1 MATDNTKKRALIA
14 AFPHT
19 IPILTGFLFLGLA
32 YGIYMNA
39 SGFSFVYP
47 LITSLLV
54 YGGGL
59 EFVLV
64 SMLLAPYNP
73 IQAFTIALLIQARH
87 IFYGIAM
94 LDKFKGLGLK
104 KFYMIFSL
112 CDETFSI
119 ISSKAPPP
127 GVDKGW
133 FMFFIGLLNQIYWVV
148 GATLGGLVGE
158 YIAFDTTGIDFVMTA
173 MFVVIFTE
181 NWLKEKNHTSS
192 IIGIVVS
199 LGCLL
204 IFGPEFFMIPTM
216 IGILLLL
223 TILRKPFLGDVVV
236 GDDTAATVTLDLD
249 IHDEE
254 DRYDH

>member
-1 MATDNTKKRALIA
+1 MSSDTIKLRALKA

-47 LITSLLV
+47 LLTSIFV

-59 EFVLV
+59 EFVIV

-73 IQAFTIALLIQARH
+73 VQAFTVALLIQARH

-94 LDKFKGLGLK
+94 LDKFKGLGPK
-104 KFYMIFSL
+104 KFYMVFTL

-119 ISSKAPPP
+119 ISSQEPPE

-133 FMFFIGLLNQIYWVV
+133 FMFFIGTLHQIYWVV
-148 GATLGGLVGE
+148 GSTLGGLLGE
-158 YIAFDTTGIDFVMTA
+158 YILFDTTGIDFVMTA

-181 NWLKEKNHTSS
+181 NWIKEKNHTSS
-192 IIGIVVS
+192 FIGLVVS
-199 LGCLL
+199 LTCLF
-204 IFGPEFFMIPTM
+204 IFGPEVFLIPTM

-223 TILRKPFLGDVVV
+223 TILRKPFLGDVAVEEDMEV
-236 GDDTAATVTLDLD
+236 TVTLDLD
-249 IHDEE
+249 INDEE
-254 DRYDH
+254 DIYDH